1 MLAGV
6 LQQIA
11 GQMVNISHNQSYSG
25 MGNKVKEAYYA
36 HVPQTYKSR
45 FYFEKLPV
53 PWKLLPRDNA
63 KDSEEIK
70 IMDYIFKNTFQGIED
85 GSYFM

>member
-11 GQMVNISHNQSYSG
+11 GQMAKLSHNQSYSG
-25 MGNKVKEAYYA
+25 MGNKVKEAYNA
-36 HVPQTYKSR
+36 HVPQSYKSR
-45 FYFEKLPV
+45 FYLEKLSV
-53 PWKLLPRDNA
+53 PWNVLPRDNA

-70 IMDYIFKNTFQGIED
+70 IINSINKNMF
-85 GSYFM
+85 